1 MIYSE
6 FITVKYKGIFFLNSK
21 LSSSIFHSG
30 SPLFPFTY
38 AKQNNNSWKLKVG
51 IIQFPNIIRAEL

>member
-1 MIYSE
+1 MIYGE
-6 FITVKYKGIFFLNSK
+6 FIPVKYKGIFLNST
-21 LSSSIFHSG
+21 LSSSIFHIR

-51 IIQFPNIIRAEL
+51 IIQFPNIIRA